1 MAIKHCSNYKG
12 ISLLPTMYKVLS
24 SMLLLRLTP
33 YVGEITGIISVDF
46 DVINWLLITF
56 PQLSVTGEKNGSVM
70 GQ

>member
-1 MAIKHCSNYKG
+1 
-12 ISLLPTMYKVLS
+12 MYKVLS